1 MAAAIQETRVVE
13 AGSAK
18 TVVFMT
24 KSIMANS
31 ALNAAAGLTLLA
43 TGFAC
48 SIIAARLLGPEA
60 NGVIA
65 FSLWLVTTGALVA
78 ELGTGITLLRLLP
91 QLKVQGYSPEQR
103 RGFAAY
109 LMQPTIVSTLILLVG
124 YAAYYW
130 EAEHRHWA
138 SDAPAV
144 IAVTGALFLTQS
156 LGAYTKNYLIG
167 EQRLTAFFRLTIAS
181 SLLQLVTVL
190 AGAIFFGVGGAL
202 AGYVAG
208 ALPMFFYTLSVAAA
222 SKNACGIGLGYL
234 VNSSII
240 LSVEFINSSVFLN
253 RIELVFLQKYWGVE
267 AVGFYAVGLSV
278 ANLALQLPVQLSG
291 SLLPYY
297 SEKIHSHATG
307 KLPVSVFEGVVRSI
321 SYITLPMSFGLAAIA
336 PELVVAVF
344 GKPFEPGGNMVALL
358 ALTATPYVFMQICTQ
373 YLYSMDRMSER
384 TVIGIVASVI
394 MVVGCIAAVP
404 WYGGEGAAL
413 VRLVAFTVMC
423 ALMIRRMEFEGS
435 MRGMFV
441 TILKVGFA
449 SILCAA
455 AAYGFVHLLPSVPG
469 LGGAIIAGA
478 LIYTLALRLLNAV
491 PQDDIVI
498 MQQIA
503 ARLPRRAHPIAL
515 HALALLAPRRA

>member
-1 MAAAIQETRVVE
+1 
-13 AGSAK
+13 
-18 TVVFMT
+18 MT

-31 ALNAAAGLTLLA
+31 ALNAVAGLTLLA

-91 QLKVQGYSPEQR
+91 QLKVQGYSAEDR

-109 LMQPTIVSTLILLVG
+109 LMQPTIISTLVLLVG
-124 YAAYYW
+124 YVIYQLT
-130 EAEHRHWA
+130 AEHQHWA
-138 SDAPAV
+138 TDAPSV
-144 IAVTGALFLTQS
+144 IIVTGVLFLTQS

-167 EQRLTAFFRLTIAS
+167 EQQLSGFFRLTIIS
-181 SLLQLVTVL
+181 SVLQLFVTL
-190 AGAIFFGVGGAL
+190 LGAIYFGVGGAL
-202 AGYVAG
+202 AGYAAG

-222 SKNACGIGLGYL
+222 RKMACGISLTYL
-234 VNSSII
+234 VNSSLI

-253 RIELVFLQKYWGVE
+253 RIELVFLQKYWGIQ

-297 SEKIHSHATG
+297 SEKIHSQDG
-307 KLPVSVFEGVVRSI
+307 GKKLPISVFEGVVRSM

-336 PELVVAVF
+336 PDLVVAVF
-344 GKPFEPGGNMVALL
+344 GKPFEPAGNMVAIL
-358 ALTATPYVFMQICTQ
+358 ALTAAPFVFMQICTQ
-373 YLYSMDRMSER
+373 YFYSMDRMSER
-384 TVIGIVASVI
+384 TVIGIVASFVMVI
-394 MVVGCIAAVP
+394 GCLFAVP
-404 WYGGEGAAL
+404 GYAGEGAAL

-423 ALMIRRMEFEGS
+423 VLMVRRMEFEGS
-435 MRGMFV
+435 MRAMFV
-441 TILKVGFA
+441 TLVKVTVA
-449 SILCAA
+449 SVLCAA
-455 AAYGFVHLLPSVPG
+455 AAYPFAHSLPPIPG
-469 LGGAIIAGA
+469 LAAGIAAGA
-478 LIYTLALRLLNAV
+478 LVYMVVLRLLNAV
-491 PQDDIVI
+491 PREDIEI
-498 MQQIA
+498 LQQIA
-503 ARLPRRAHPIAL
+503 ARLPRRAHPIAT

>member
-1 MAAAIQETRVVE
+1 
-13 AGSAK
+13 
-18 TVVFMT
+18 MT

-48 SIIAARLLGPEA
+48 SIIAARLLGPQA

-65 FSLWLVTTGALVA
+65 FSLWLVTTGSLVA

-91 QLKVQGYSPEQR
+91 QLKVQGYSAEER

-124 YAAYYW
+124 YTLFQLAA
-130 EAEHRHWA
+130 ENQHWA
-138 SDAPAV
+138 TDEPSV
-144 IAVTGALFLTQS
+144 IVVTGVLFLTQS

-167 EQRLTAFFRLTIAS
+167 EQQLTGFFRLTIWS
-181 SLLQLVTVL
+181 SVLQLATVL
-190 AGAIFFGVGGAL
+190 IGAIFFGIGGAL

-208 ALPMFFYTLSVAAA
+208 ALPMFFYTLRVAAA
-222 SKNACGIGLGYL
+222 RKNACGIGLGYL
-234 VNSSII
+234 VNSSLI

-253 RIELVFLQKYWGVE
+253 RIELVFLQKYWGIE

-297 SEKIHSHATG
+297 SEKIHSQGSA
-307 KLPVSVFEGVVRSI
+307 KLPISVFDGVVRSI

-336 PELVVAVF
+336 PALVVAVF
-344 GKPFEPGGNMVALL
+344 GKPFEPSGNMVALL

-373 YLYSMDRMSER
+373 YFYSMDRMRER
-384 TVIGIVASVI
+384 TIIGIVASVV
-394 MVVGCIAAVP
+394 MVLGCLAAVP
-404 WYGGEGAAL
+404 SWGGEGAAL

-423 ALMIRRMEFEGS
+423 VLMVRRMEFEGS
-435 MRGMFV
+435 MQAMFMTIVKV
-441 TILKVGFA
+441 TAA
-449 SILCAA
+449 SVLCAVV
-455 AAYGFVHLLPSVPG
+455 AYGFIHAMPTMPG
-469 LGGAIIAGA
+469 LVIAIAAGA
-478 LIYTLALRLLNAV
+478 LIYFLVLRLLNAV
-491 PQDDIVI
+491 PQDDIEI
-498 MQQIA
+498 LQQIA
-503 ARLPRRAHPIAL
+503 ARLPRRAHPFAN

>member
-1 MAAAIQETRVVE
+1 
-13 AGSAK
+13 
-18 TVVFMT
+18 MT

-91 QLKVQGYSPEQR
+91 QLKVQGYSAEDR

-109 LMQPTIVSTLILLVG
+109 LMQPTIVSTLVLLAG
-124 YAAYYW
+124 YTAYSW
-130 EAEHRHWA
+130 EAEQLHWA
-138 SDAPAV
+138 ADTPTVV
-144 IAVTGALFLTQS
+144 IVTGVLFLSQS

-167 EQRLTAFFRLTIAS
+167 EQQLSPFFRLTIAS
-181 SLLQLVTVL
+181 SVLQLLTVL
-190 AGAIFFGVGGAL
+190 LGAIFFGVGGAL
-202 AGYVAG
+202 AGYAAG
-208 ALPMFFYTLSVAAA
+208 ALPMFFYTLRVAAA
-222 SKNACGIGLGYL
+222 RNNACGIGLGYL
-234 VNSSII
+234 VNSSLI
-240 LSVEFINSSVFLN
+240 LSVEFINSSIFLN

-267 AVGFYAVGLSV
+267 AVGFYAVGLSI

-297 SEKIHSHATG
+297 SEQIHSHATG

-344 GKPFEPGGNMVALL
+344 GKPFEPSGSMVALL
-358 ALTATPYVFMQICTQ
+358 ALTAAPFVFMQICTQ

-384 TVIGIVASVI
+384 TIIGIVASII
-394 MVVGCIAAVP
+394 MVVGCFAAVP
-404 WYGGEGAAL
+404 SYGGEGAAL

-423 ALMIRRMEFEGS
+423 ALMVRRMEFEGS
-435 MRGMFV
+435 MRAMFV
-441 TILKVGFA
+441 TVLKVSLA
-449 SILCAA
+449 SMLCAA
-455 AAYGFVHLLPSVPG
+455 VAYGFVHMLPVVPG
-469 LGGAIIAGA
+469 LVSAVIAGA
-478 LIYTLALRLLNAV
+478 LAYMLALRLLNAV
-491 PQDDIVI
+491 PQTDIAV

-503 ARLPRRAHPIAL
+503 SRLPRRAYPIAL

>member
-1 MAAAIQETRVVE
+1 
-13 AGSAK
+13 
-18 TVVFMT
+18 MT

-48 SIIAARLLGPEA
+48 SIIAARLLGPQA

-91 QLKVQGYSPEQR
+91 QLKVQGYSAEDR

-109 LMQPTIVSTLILLVG
+109 LMQPTIISTLILLVG
-124 YAAYYW
+124 YTLFQWA
-130 EAEHRHWA
+130 AEHQHWA
-138 SDAPAV
+138 TDATSV
-144 IAVTGALFLTQS
+144 IVVTGLLFLTQS

-167 EQRLTAFFRLTIAS
+167 EQQLTGFFRLTIWS
-181 SLLQLVTVL
+181 SVLQLATVL
-190 AGAIFFGVGGAL
+190 LGAIFFGIGGAL

-208 ALPMFFYTLSVAAA
+208 ALPMFFYTLRVAVAR
-222 SKNACGIGLGYL
+222 KNACGVSLGYL
-234 VNSSII
+234 VNSSLI

-253 RIELVFLQKYWGVE
+253 RIELVFLQKYWGIE

-297 SEKIHSHATG
+297 SEKIHSQAST
-307 KLPVSVFEGVVRSI
+307 KLPISVFEGVVRSI

-336 PELVVAVF
+336 PALVVAVF
-344 GKPFEPGGNMVALL
+344 GKPFEPSGNMVALL

-373 YLYSMDRMSER
+373 YFYSMDRMSER
-384 TVIGIVASVI
+384 TIIGIVASFV
-394 MVVGCIAAVP
+394 MVLGCLAAVP
-404 WYGGEGAAL
+404 SWGGEGAAS

-423 ALMIRRMEFEGS
+423 LLMVRRMEFEGS
-435 MRGMFV
+435 MRAMFV
-441 TILKVGFA
+441 TLVKVTAA
-449 SILCAA
+449 SILCGVV
-455 AAYGFVHLLPSVPG
+455 AYGFIHALPDVLG
-469 LGGAIIAGA
+469 LVVAIAAGA
-478 LIYTLALRLLNAV
+478 LIYLVVLRLLNAV
-491 PQDDIVI
+491 PQEDIAI
-498 MQQIA
+498 LQQFA
-503 ARLPRRAHPIAL
+503 ARLPRRAHPFAN